1 MIRGAKIALLGL
13 LMGACTSPSGEDGK
27 NDGFPLEAR
36 MAAGIMEGSPQAL
49 GVLRVANSVSYEI
62 LADHQGVGLVERAV
76 GNPTLDVLIRIASAL
91 EIEIAELFRFEEA
104 EERSERASHDAG
116 LVAERMSRY
125 LVGRSAREVGRVVR
139 IVEAALDLPPARRR
153 RSKH

>member
-1 MIRGAKIALLGL
+1 LTQEGLAERAHLSAK
-13 LMGACTSPSGEDGK
+13 
-27 NDGFPLEAR
+27 F
-36 MAAGIMEGSPQAL
+36 
-49 GVLRVANSVSYEI
+49 
-62 LADHQGVGLVERAV
+62 VGLVERAV